1 MSCRNRSIQVNSK
14 LNSPSAP
21 VQVQNQKIK
30 TESSRSEDPMRLK
43 ALFLVT
49 ALGAALGSTAMPAA
63 AQVYR
68 EPCHAARGDNQAA
81 GLILGG
87 ILGGVLGSN
96 VAASGHRHDGTAV
109 GAVLG
114 GLVGSEIGRNSV
126 NCYPANAYPQP
137 YSQQRYPSTYGGYR
151 PYPTAPDYGYSPP
164 PDYRYGRDYDEYRQ
178 RDMSSDR
185 HDRLYDDDRDDYIE
199 NDDYAGRDCSDAT
212 QITRLPDGTEIRR
225 TVDACRDAYYGGWKV
240 RD

>member
-1 MSCRNRSIQVNSK
+1 
-14 LNSPSAP
+14 
-21 VQVQNQKIK
+21 
-30 TESSRSEDPMRLK
+30 MRLK

-49 ALGAALGSTAMPAA
+49 VVGAALGSAAMPAA
-63 AQVYR
+63 AQGYR
-68 EPCHAARGDNQAA
+68 DPCRAARGDNQAA

-96 VAASGHRHDGTAV
+96 VAASGHRHDGTAL

-114 GLVGSEIGRNSV
+114 GVVGSEIGRSST
-126 NCYPANAYPQP
+126 NCNAYPQP
-137 YSQQRYPSTYGGYR
+137 YPYNQQRYPSAYGSSR
-151 PYPTAPDYGYSPP
+151 PYSPSPDYGYAPP
-164 PDYRYGRDYDEYRQ
+164 PDYRYGRRDDEYYR

-185 HDRLYDDDRDDYIE
+185 NDRLYDDDYDDYIE

-225 TVDACRDAYYGGWKV
+225 TVDACRDMYYGGWKV

>member
-1 MSCRNRSIQVNSK
+1 
-14 LNSPSAP
+14 
-21 VQVQNQKIK
+21 
-30 TESSRSEDPMRLK
+30 MRLK

-49 ALGAALGSTAMPAA
+49 VLGAALGSTAMPAA
-63 AQVYR
+63 AQGYR
-68 EPCHAARGDNQAA
+68 DPCRAARGDNQAA

-114 GLVGSEIGRNSV
+114 GLVGSEIGRSTV
-126 NCYPANAYPQP
+126 NCNGYYPTQPANAAYPP
-137 YSQQRYPSTYGGYR
+137 GYGYGQQRYPSTYGSTR
-151 PYPTAPDYGYSPP
+151 PYSPSPDYGYYPL
-164 PDYRYGRDYDEYRQ
+164 PDRRYGPSDDEYYR
-178 RDMSSDR
+178 RDMSSSAD
-185 HDRLYDDDRDDYIE
+185 DRLYGDNDDDYIE

-212 QITRLPDGTEIRR
+212 QITRLPDGSEIRR

>member
-1 MSCRNRSIQVNSK
+1 
-14 LNSPSAP
+14 
-21 VQVQNQKIK
+21 
-30 TESSRSEDPMRLK
+30 MRLK
-43 ALFLVT
+43 PLFLVT
-49 ALGAALGSTAMPAA
+49 ALGAALGSMAMPAA
-63 AQVYR
+63 AQGYR
-68 EPCHAARGDNQAA
+68 DPCRAERGGNQAA

-87 ILGGVLGSN
+87 LLGGVLGSN

-114 GLVGSEIGRNSV
+114 GLVGSEIGRGSA
-126 NCYPANAYPQP
+126 NCNAYSPTHPANARYPQP
-137 YSQQRYPSTYGGYR
+137 YPPAAYGSSRGYS
-151 PYPTAPDYGYSPP
+151 PAPDYGYYPQ
-164 PDYRYGRDYDEYRQ
+164 PDRRYGPDGDEYYQ

-185 HDRLYDDDRDDYIE
+185 HDRLYGEDDDDYIQ
-199 NDDYAGRDCSDAT
+199 NDDYAGRDCSAAT

>member
-1 MSCRNRSIQVNSK
+1 
-14 LNSPSAP
+14 
-21 VQVQNQKIK
+21 
-30 TESSRSEDPMRLK
+30 MRLK

-63 AQVYR
+63 AQAYR
-68 EPCHAARGDNQAA
+68 DPCRAAQGDNQAA

-114 GLVGSEIGRNSV
+114 GLVGSEIGRGST
-126 NCYPANAYPQP
+126 NCNTYRPNPSYPQS
-137 YSQQRYPSTYGGYR
+137 YGYGQQPYPSSYRTYPPGPG
-151 PYPTAPDYGYSPP
+151 YGYSPP
-164 PDYRYGRDYDEYRQ
+164 PDRRYGPSDDEFYQ

-185 HDRLYDDDRDDYIE
+185 NDRLYDADRDDYIE

>member
-1 MSCRNRSIQVNSK
+1 
-14 LNSPSAP
+14 
-21 VQVQNQKIK
+21 
-30 TESSRSEDPMRLK
+30 MRLK
-43 ALFLVT
+43 ALFLIT

-63 AQVYR
+63 AQGYR
-68 EPCHAARGDNQAA
+68 DPCRAERGDNQAA

-96 VAASGHRHDGTAV
+96 VAASGHRHDGTAL

-114 GLVGSEIGRNSV
+114 GVVGSEIGRNSV
-126 NCYPANAYPQP
+126 NCNAYYPAHPSNAAYPP
-137 YSQQRYPSTYGGYR
+137 AYGYGQQRYPSTYGGPRGYS
-151 PYPTAPDYGYSPP
+151 PAPDYGYYPQ
-164 PDYRYGRDYDEYRQ
+164 PDYRYGRNDDGYHR
-178 RDMSSDR
+178 RDMSSER
-185 HDRLYDDDRDDYIE
+185 NDRLYDDDYDDYIE

>member
-1 MSCRNRSIQVNSK
+1 
-14 LNSPSAP
+14 
-21 VQVQNQKIK
+21 
-30 TESSRSEDPMRLK
+30 MRLK

-63 AQVYR
+63 AQGYR
-68 EPCHAARGDNQAA
+68 EPCRAERGDNQAA

-96 VAASGHRHDGTAV
+96 VAASGHRHDGTAL

-114 GLVGSEIGRNSV
+114 GVVGSEIGRNSV
-126 NCYPANAYPQP
+126 NCNNNYYPAQPQGAAYPP
-137 YSQQRYPSTYGGYR
+137 AYGYGQQRYPSTYGNSRGYS
-151 PYPTAPDYGYSPP
+151 PSPDYGYYPP
-164 PDYRYGRDYDEYRQ
+164 PDRRYGRDDDEYYR
-178 RDMSSDR
+178 RDSSSARD
-185 HDRLYDDDRDDYIE
+185 DRLYDDDYDDYIE

-212 QITRLPDGTEIRR
+212 QITRMPDGTEIRR

>member
-1 MSCRNRSIQVNSK
+1 
-14 LNSPSAP
+14 
-21 VQVQNQKIK
+21 
-30 TESSRSEDPMRLK
+30 MRLK

-63 AQVYR
+63 AQGYR
-68 EPCHAARGDNQAA
+68 EPCRAERGDNQAA

-126 NCYPANAYPQP
+126 NCRGYYPNQPPNAG
-137 YSQQRYPSTYGGYR
+137 YSPAYGYGQQRYPSAYGYGGSRGYS
-151 PYPTAPDYGYSPP
+151 PAPDYGYSPQ
-164 PDYRYGRDYDEYRQ
+164 PDYRYGRGDNEYYY
-178 RDMSSDR
+178 RDKSSRDD
-185 HDRLYDDDRDDYIE
+185 DRLYGDDDGDYMR

-225 TVDACRDAYYGGWKV
+225 TVDACRDMYYGGWNV

>member
-1 MSCRNRSIQVNSK
+1 
-14 LNSPSAP
+14 
-21 VQVQNQKIK
+21 
-30 TESSRSEDPMRLK
+30 MRLK

-63 AQVYR
+63 AQGYR
-68 EPCHAARGDNQAA
+68 DPCRAERGGNQAA
-81 GLILGG
+81 GMILGG

-96 VAASGHRHDGTAV
+96 VAASGHRHDGTAL

-114 GLVGSEIGRNSV
+114 GVVGSEIGRSST
-126 NCYPANAYPQP
+126 NCTGYYPTQPANAAYPP
-137 YSQQRYPSTYGGYR
+137 GYGYGQQRYPSAYGSSR
-151 PYPTAPDYGYSPP
+151 PYSPTPDYGYYPQ
-164 PDYRYGRDYDEYRQ
+164 PDYRYGRRDDEYYR

-185 HDRLYDDDRDDYIE
+185 DDRLYGDDYDDYIE

-225 TVDACRDAYYGGWKV
+225 TVDACRDMYYGGWKV